1 MKKRFVDVIKNPPIW
16 LLILTYTVAVISI
29 AMAVTFT
36 FIDVDGL
43 LWSIFTYVIY
53 AIAML
58 SLAYSI
64 YTFVYIAPRAKEK
77 FLQWADK
84 REVTRQIVSNF
95 GVRTVI
101 FAIGSFALS
110 IAYGAYNLTL
120 SILEMSVWYGVLAAY
135 YIILASMRG
144 GVITYHGKKRKAQK
158 RGKIVENEKIK
169 GIKRYRNCG
178 IMLLVMT
185 FALFIAVLQMVLI
198 HRSFEHTGLM
208 IYVSATYTFYKVTMS
223 IVNMVKAKRQTDIT
237 VQAIRNIN
245 LADAMVS
252 ILALQT
258 SMINSFG
265 ANDGLKFA
273 DALNGV
279 TGGIVC
285 LMVFAMGIFMI
296 VKSHRQLKAEAAAE
310 DGAQSSETSRENIDE
325 SV

>member
-120 SILEMSVWYGVLAAY
+120 SILEMSVW
-135 YIILASMRG
+135 
-144 GVITYHGKKRKAQK
+144 
-158 RGKIVENEKIK
+158 
-169 GIKRYRNCG
+169 
-178 IMLLVMT
+178 
-185 FALFIAVLQMVLI
+185 
-198 HRSFEHTGLM
+198 
-208 IYVSATYTFYKVTMS
+208 
-223 IVNMVKAKRQTDIT
+223 
-237 VQAIRNIN
+237 
-245 LADAMVS
+245 
-252 ILALQT
+252 
-258 SMINSFG
+258 
-265 ANDGLKFA
+265 
-273 DALNGV
+273 
-279 TGGIVC
+279 
-285 LMVFAMGIFMI
+285 
-296 VKSHRQLKAEAAAE
+296 
-310 DGAQSSETSRENIDE
+310 
-325 SV
+325 